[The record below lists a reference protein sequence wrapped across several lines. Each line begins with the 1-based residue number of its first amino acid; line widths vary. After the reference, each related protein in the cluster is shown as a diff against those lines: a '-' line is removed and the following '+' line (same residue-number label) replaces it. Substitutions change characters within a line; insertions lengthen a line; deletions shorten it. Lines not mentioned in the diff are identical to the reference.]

1 MSSCDINSFLESNPI
16 RTNRGVLS
24 HAVLN
29 RQNAVFEYLIGLDSR
44 NEFMSHEDMFGN
56 NILHLAGEMPHSAS
70 IKNSDG
76 FSLSRLK
83 TFWFCGR
90 SKTLHNHLSE
100 PRKIRLDICLHRF
113 FNLSH
118 KDLVE
123 EAAKWTTDLLS
134 TTFIAVATIFWG
146 ASSVNTTRL
155 PPDPSDYFV
164 VASKIG
170 SFLSFVSFLVFIALK
185 VPLRNNE
192 EFLKTI

>member
-1 MSSCDINSFLESNPI
+1 MFQNLNPFLCLFVED

-76 FSLSRLK
+76 F
-83 TFWFCGR
+83 R